1 MSVRIKLKLF
11 ASLGQYLPPSA
22 RQNTVDLDMPE
33 GMTIAAVLDGVG
45 VPCKSV
51 KLVFIDGVH
60 QFPEDLD
67 YRVLES
73 GETLAVWPPVAG
85 G

>member
-1 MSVRIKLKLF
+1 MKIELKLF
-11 ASLGQYLPPSA
+11 ASLGQYLPPGA
-22 RQNTVDLDMPE
+22 RQNTVDLDVPE
-33 GMTIAAVLDGVG
+33 GTTIAAVLTGIG
-45 VPCKSV
+45 VPRELV

-60 QFPEDLD
+60 QFPHDLD
-67 YRVLES
+67 RRTLAS